1 MEGIRATGMEG
12 AGVEEEGRKYFVLGR
27 LEQQGRT
34 KISYTGLKSLT
45 NQPKK
50 GPFSVVGTL
59 RISICLGLNSQQ
71 GPPLSISL

>member
-34 KISYTGLKSLT
+34 KSLT
-45 NQPKK
+45 PD
-50 GPFSVVGTL
+50 
-59 RISICLGLNSQQ
+59 
-71 GPPLSISL
+71 